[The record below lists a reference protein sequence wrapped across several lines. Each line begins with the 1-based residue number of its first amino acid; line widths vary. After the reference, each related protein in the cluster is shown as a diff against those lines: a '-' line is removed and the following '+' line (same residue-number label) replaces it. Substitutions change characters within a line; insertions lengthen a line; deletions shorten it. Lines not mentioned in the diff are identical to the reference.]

1 MSKSLKAALC
11 VMIGCLSTGAIAGE
25 KALGLG
31 RPALP
36 EEIKAWDIDVRPDG
50 QGLPPGKGT
59 VAQGEKLFLERCAV
73 CHGEF
78 GEGAG
83 RWPPLSGGAGTLKSA
98 DPDKTIGS
106 FWPYLSSV
114 YDYIHRAMP
123 FGDAQSLTPDQT
135 YALVAF
141 LLNMNDVVPANF
153 ELSDKNFTSI
163 HLPNEKAFY
172 DDDRTESEKAFW
184 NKEPCMKDCKGEVK
198 ILGRARAL
206 DVTPETKKDGAGQ
219 LN

>member
-11 VMIGCLSTGAIAGE
+11 LLVVSAGAASAGD
-25 KALGLG
+25 KHLGLG

-59 VAQGEKLFLERCAV
+59 VEQGEKLFLDRCAT

-83 RWPPLSGGAGTLKSA
+83 RWPALAGGMGSLKS
-98 DPDKTIGS
+98 DRPEKTVGS
-106 FWPYLSSV
+106 FWPYISTV
-114 YDYIHRAMP
+114 FDYIHRAMP
-123 FGDAQSLTPDQT
+123 FGDAQSLTADET

-141 LLNMNDVVPANF
+141 LLNMSDVVPRDF
-153 ELSDKNFTSI
+153 ELSDKTFAST
-163 HLPNEKAFY
+163 HLPNESGFY
-172 DDDRTESEKAFW
+172 PDDREQTEKQFW
-184 NKEPCMKDCKGEVK
+184 SKDPCMTNCKPEVHVT
-198 ILGRARAL
+198 GHATVL
-206 DVTPETKKDGAGQ
+206 DVTPDDDKKGGGVD
-219 LN
+219 